1 MSNSKK
7 VLNVIY
13 FVIILIQLSLLLLLA
28 INHPL
33 PEYMEDILPLLK
45 WLMFF
50 ILTIFTFA
58 VICYIVEHKKY
69 NKNEY
74 VLDNSLIS
82 PKFDISIRSY
92 DITYL
97 STILNQKYPCKK
109 DIILLIMQL
118 INKKVIDLECSYDG
132 NNYQYIIKKRNNY
145 MAKITNTEKSLINYL
160 FYESNSVNLINKIKQ
175 IYSTKNLQ
183 VIDIEK
189 ALYSSIEES
198 QLLKVS
204 SIKMIYKSF
213 TFIIAVLAFFIGTF
227 ILLTTSSI
235 TDSIT
240 PIKIVTSFI
249 LIALVCIFMAF
260 LCTFVLKKLN
270 AIYQYNNDTFSW
282 VFFNITFINLF
293 LMVSYAFPL
302 FFVIQYF
309 IMLIYIFTA
318 LTIMIKYNVHI
329 SLSKDDVI
337 IRNRLLSL
345 KKYFNEMNYLKD
357 KEFSNIIT
365 YEECIMY
372 GFLFNITIKIN
383 EEFDLLQK
391 ELVDI
396 IRAEGK
402 LYLNLFKDSIDSTE
416 HM

>member
-13 FVIILIQLSLLLLLA
+13 FVIVLIQLSLLLLLT

-45 WLMFF
+45 WLVFF
-50 ILTIFTFA
+50 ILIIFIFA
-58 VICYIVEHKKY
+58 IICYIVEHKKY

-74 VLDNSLIS
+74 VLDNSLIP
-82 PKFDISIRSY
+82 PKFDISIKSY

-97 STILNQKYPCKK
+97 STILNQKCPCKK

-118 INKKVIDLECSYDG
+118 ISKKVIDLECFYDG

-145 MAKITNTEKSLINYL
+145 MAKITNIEKSLMNYL

-175 IYSTKNLQ
+175 IYSTKNSQ
-183 VIDIEK
+183 VSSIEK
-189 ALYSSIEES
+189 SLYSSIEEN
-198 QLLKVS
+198 QLLKLS
-204 SIKMIYKSF
+204 SIKVVYKF
-213 TFIIAVLAFFIGTF
+213 FAFVIAVISFFIGIC
-227 ILLTTSSI
+227 ILITTLST
-235 TDSIT
+235 TDFMT
-240 PIKIVTSFI
+240 PIKIVTSFV
-249 LIALVCIFMAF
+249 LIALVCVFMAF

-270 AIYQYNNDTFSW
+270 SIYQYNNDAFSW

-372 GFLFNITIKIN
+372 GFLFNITVKIN
-383 EEFDLLQK
+383 KEFDLLQK

-396 IRAEGK
+396 VRAEGK
-402 LYLNLFKDSIDSTE
+402 LYLSLFKDSIDSTE
-416 HM
+416 HL